1 LQRWL
6 FFSSYAAIKTP
17 NEKDYQRNEL
27 DEEFG
32 VDLHYFD
39 ARMYD
44 AQVGRFTGVDVYA
57 DQFTKLSPCNY
68 AANNPYYFADPD
80 GRLIMAIFAKVV
92 IKAISKAVIKK
103 LAFKAGTAAAKKT
116 VGTSLMKFAAGSAK
130 SVKATTAIKKAQMIG
145 SITGGISNTARNWDQ
160 ITKGGGINVIRAAGH
175 FLAGSNGGEI
185 AALGTPLAA
194 LAGMGIGG
202 LSNVETDFVFDLEVD
217 FWKSFSRG
225 ASSALAGKSAG
236 KSFLKGAD
244 VSVGA
249 KGIFG
254 VSSAGTEKGL
264 QTVFNNYDLYGKNG
278 IKRFGSGFYWQSF
291 AAGFA
296 GGALKELSAN
306 TFANWQN
313 TLNGEPSSGKY
324 DFSLFSVGLSSVGGD
339 ITKGLALKLNKE
351 YKIYIK
357 KNKQDNWL
365 SFFNGAAQLIMYH
378 GGK

>member
-1 LQRWL
+1 
-6 FFSSYAAIKTP
+6 
-17 NEKDYQRNEL
+17 
-27 DEEFG
+27 
-32 VDLHYFD
+32 
-39 ARMYD
+39 
-44 AQVGRFTGVDVYA
+44 
-57 DQFTKLSPCNY
+57 
-68 AANNPYYFADPD
+68 
-80 GRLIMAIFAKVV
+80 
-92 IKAISKAVIKK
+92 
-103 LAFKAGTAAAKKT
+103 
-116 VGTSLMKFAAGSAK
+116 
-130 SVKATTAIKKAQMIG
+130 
-145 SITGGISNTARNWDQ
+145 
-160 ITKGGGINVIRAAGH
+160 
-175 FLAGSNGGEI
+175 
-185 AALGTPLAA
+185 
-194 LAGMGIGG
+194 MGIGG

-217 FWKSFSRG
+217 FWKSFNRG

-236 KSFLKGAD
+236 KSFLKEAD

-254 VSSAGTEKGL
+254 LASAGTEKGW

-278 IKRFGSGFYWQSF
+278 IKSFGSGFYWQSF